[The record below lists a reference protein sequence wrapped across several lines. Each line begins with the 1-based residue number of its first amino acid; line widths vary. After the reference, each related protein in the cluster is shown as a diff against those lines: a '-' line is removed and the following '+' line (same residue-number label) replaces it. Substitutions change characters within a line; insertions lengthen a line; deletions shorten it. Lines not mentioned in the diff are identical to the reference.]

1 MRKEFNY
8 FMPTKIVFG
17 NGYIDKVEEYI
28 KKYGINKLC
37 LITDSFLAETSF
49 GQKLIE
55 SINGVKVFTEVEIN
69 PGIQS
74 INACAQ
80 KIKEWDCDGIIALGG
95 GSSIDTAKAAS
106 VCALSGESIHKYLD
120 GNPDKIEI
128 KNTLPVIAI
137 PTTSG
142 TGSEVSQYAV
152 ITDEKSLRKYSIT
165 SEHIYPKVAIVDPVL
180 TTGLSVRLTID
191 TGLDVLSH
199 AMESMFS
206 KIRNSFTEILALEA
220 IRTVFQWLPVC
231 VKEPENIEARGEMA
245 FASTLA
251 GIAMSHCCGTLP
263 HGLGCPLS
271 GHFGVPHGLAVGV
284 LQKYGI
290 LSMGHT
296 CDDECQRII
305 SFVNPEE
312 NCKREE
318 SGEILLQMID
328 ELFNT
333 IGCEKDL
340 KEYHLDEE
348 GIERMVE
355 DAVIHGCTGLHPVEI
370 TKEDIRNIYY
380 KLKG

>member
-1 MRKEFNY
+1 M
-8 FMPTKIVFG
+8 
-17 NGYIDKVEEYI
+17 
-28 KKYGINKLC
+28 
-37 LITDSFLAETSF
+37 
-49 GQKLIE
+49 
-55 SINGVKVFTEVEIN
+55 
-69 PGIQS
+69 
-74 INACAQ
+74 
-80 KIKEWDCDGIIALGG
+80 GG

-152 ITDEKSLRKYSIT
+152 ITDEKSLRKDSIT

-355 DAVIHGCTGLHPVEI
+355 DAVINEI
-370 TKEDIRNIYY
+370 
-380 KLKG
+380 

>member
-152 ITDEKSLRKYSIT
+152 ITDEKSLRKDSIT

-180 TTGLSVRLTID
+180 TTGLSVRLTIA

-220 IRTVFQWLPVC
+220 IRTVF
-231 VKEPENIEARGEMA
+231 
-245 FASTLA
+245 
-251 GIAMSHCCGTLP
+251 
-263 HGLGCPLS
+263 S
-271 GHFGVPHGLAVGV
+271 GYL
-284 LQKYGI
+284 
-290 LSMGHT
+290 
-296 CDDECQRII
+296 
-305 SFVNPEE
+305 FV
-312 NCKREE
+312 
-318 SGEILLQMID
+318 
-328 ELFNT
+328 
-333 IGCEKDL
+333 
-340 KEYHLDEE
+340 
-348 GIERMVE
+348 
-355 DAVIHGCTGLHPVEI
+355 
-370 TKEDIRNIYY
+370 
-380 KLKG
+380 

>member
-1 MRKEFNY
+1 M
-8 FMPTKIVFG
+8 
-17 NGYIDKVEEYI
+17 
-28 KKYGINKLC
+28 
-37 LITDSFLAETSF
+37 
-49 GQKLIE
+49 
-55 SINGVKVFTEVEIN
+55 
-69 PGIQS
+69 
-74 INACAQ
+74 
-80 KIKEWDCDGIIALGG
+80 GG

-152 ITDEKSLRKYSIT
+152 ITDEKSLRKDSIT

-245 FASTLA
+245 FCLYVSWYSHESLLWNITTWV
-251 GIAMSHCCGTLP
+251 GMS
-263 HGLGCPLS
+263 
-271 GHFGVPHGLAVGV
+271 
-284 LQKYGI
+284 
-290 LSMGHT
+290 
-296 CDDECQRII
+296 
-305 SFVNPEE
+305 SF
-312 NCKREE
+312 R
-318 SGEILLQMID
+318 SLL
-328 ELFNT
+328 
-333 IGCEKDL
+333 
-340 KEYHLDEE
+340 EYHMD
-348 GIERMVE
+348 
-355 DAVIHGCTGLHPVEI
+355 
-370 TKEDIRNIYY
+370 
-380 KLKG
+380 